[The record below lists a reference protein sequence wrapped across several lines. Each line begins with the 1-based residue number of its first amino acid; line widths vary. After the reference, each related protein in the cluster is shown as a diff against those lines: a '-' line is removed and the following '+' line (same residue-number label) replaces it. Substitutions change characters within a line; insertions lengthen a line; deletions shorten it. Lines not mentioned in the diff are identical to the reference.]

1 MSRDAVAT
9 SASTSTTKLWHLVAR
24 PNTASLIVSSDDYP
38 DSSVAILP
46 EDLRT
51 FRVIWHWLQMC
62 DRSRNPLFRGK
73 RPTSKSAQEIPYS
86 VLIVLLNFINP
97 VVASFLMRQLAK
109 GVSIS
114 QNILLTQIAQ
124 IPQLLSVQPVDNEIV
139 SLFNV
144 TASSFFDYH
153 ADNLSCLLNAS
164 LNADLKTVKRIFE
177 KTHPDTLR
185 RLLST
190 KDGKATTVLGRIT
203 VERTGTPLQMAIYDH
218 DEEMVAF
225 FKEKMKMDPAEFQRQ
240 CEKVI
245 GTDYD
250 AFLQNQEV
258 EATEICANLEKAFES
273 APPAAFTVNGNYVAS
288 TTSKELPGTI
298 NDFINGLAD
307 YCQKNHVHNPYILQ
321 RVYDIYH
328 RLPSYF
334 DHACFFSQKVIGG
347 VQSFLSARWLQHYAQ
362 GINYLAESNEA
373 PRRSFICRDSSP
385 HIDIR
390 HLVGSCIGSDSFLNI
405 FGGRGVGGRCAGRG
419 GLDARWQFTK
429 IISNKNS
436 KLTEFY
442 AASAIDSRLRNA
454 MTLSC

>member
-62 DRSRNPLFRGK
+62 GSGNLLFRGK
-73 RPTSKSAQEIPYS
+73 RPTSESAQKIPYS

-114 QNILLTQIAQ
+114 QNIPLTQIAQ
-124 IPQLLSVQPVDNEIV
+124 IPQLSSVQPVYNETI

-144 TASSFFDYH
+144 TAFSFFDYH

-321 RVYDIYH
+321 RVNEIYC
-328 RLPSYF
+328 RLPPYF
-334 DHACFFSQKVIGG
+334 SRDCFFSQKVIGG

-362 GINYLAESNEA
+362 GIDYLAESNEV
-373 PRRSFICRDSSP
+373 PCRSFICRDSSP

-390 HLVGSCIGSDSFLNI
+390 HLVGSCIGSDAFLSVRGAQVS
-405 FGGRGVGGRCAGRG
+405 GGRWLGGRTWLVGALQKLCR
-419 GLDARWQFTK
+419 TK
-429 IISNKNS
+429 
-436 KLTEFY
+436 T
-442 AASAIDSRLRNA
+442 ASLQNFMPRTHCCSIQ
-454 MTLSC
+454 